1 MHISVLLKETI
12 EGLCPGKNEN
22 FIDCTLNGGGHTKEI
37 LKRNGPKGK
46 VFGIE
51 WDKEIFE
58 NIKKENIDRLI
69 PINDSYANLKTI
81 AQNNDFH
88 NIFGILFDL
97 GMSSYQID
105 EEKKGFSFKK
115 DEPLIMAY
123 GEGDQSA
130 EKIINEYPES
140 ELERIIREYG
150 EEKFSKKIAKKII
163 EERKNKRIKTTF
175 QLTEII
181 KKAIPKTYQYTKIH
195 FATRTFQ
202 AIRIETNQELE
213 NIKKTLPKAIEL
225 LAPGGRIA
233 IISFHS
239 LEDRIV
245 KNYFKDQEQKK
256 IIKISTE
263 KPITP
268 TEEEI
273 KINPRARSAKL
284 RIAIKL

>member
-37 LKRNGPKGK
+37 LKHNGPKGK
-46 VFGIE
+46 VLGIE

-69 PINDSYANLKTI
+69 PVNDSYTNLKTI

-88 NIFGILFDL
+88 NISGILFDL

-123 GEGDQSA
+123 GEEDQSA

-202 AIRIETNQELE
+202 AVRIETNQELE
-213 NIKKTLPKAIEL
+213 NIKKTLPEAIEL
-225 LAPGGRIA
+225 LAPGGRIV

-263 KPITP
+263 KPIAP

>member
-1 MHISVLLKETI
+1 
-12 EGLCPGKNEN
+12 
-22 FIDCTLNGGGHTKEI
+22 
-37 LKRNGPKGK
+37 
-46 VFGIE
+46 
-51 WDKEIFE
+51 
-58 NIKKENIDRLI
+58 
-69 PINDSYANLKTI
+69 
-81 AQNNDFH
+81 
-88 NIFGILFDL
+88 
-97 GMSSYQID
+97 MSSYQID

-213 NIKKTLPKAIEL
+213 NIKKTLPEAIDL
-225 LAPGGRIA
+225 LAPGGKIA

-263 KPITP
+263 KPIAP